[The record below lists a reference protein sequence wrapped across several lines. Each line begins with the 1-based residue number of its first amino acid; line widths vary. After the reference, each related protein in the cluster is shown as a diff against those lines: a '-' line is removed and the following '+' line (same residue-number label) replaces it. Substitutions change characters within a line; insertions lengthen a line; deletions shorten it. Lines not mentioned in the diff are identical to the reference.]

1 MKTYRKAVVEIRRK
15 REEARRNQTTST
27 KVSKPEKSFK
37 VNLGHFKLKTVL
49 GRGGYGKVKME

>member
-1 MKTYRKAVVEIRRK
+1 MMVDIRRK